1 MELPDGNG
9 VQKSSFKQA
18 VNFKG
23 CNQLRNTIQ
32 QIPTSNKKSF
42 RLVLNVYYHVPTA
55 TNISLKESK
64 KGYGKMKLQ
73 NLYSKFIAAIVKLS
87 YCFPDLWKSFII
99 SFWAPI
105 QSGLW

>member
-23 CNQLRNTIQ
+23 CNQFRNTIQ

-42 RLVLNVYYHVPTA
+42 RLVLNVYCHVPTA
-55 TNISLKESK
+55 ANISLKESK
-64 KGYGKMKLQ
+64 KGYGTMKLQ
-73 NLYSKFIAAIVKLS
+73 NMSSKFVIAAIVKLS
-87 YCFPDLWKSFII
+87 YCFPDL
-99 SFWAPI
+99 
-105 QSGLW
+105 